1 MGLLPVVDK
10 ETSLTEVKKKA
21 GRGRPSTGNA
31 KTPTE
36 RVKALDAALLASGGR
51 VVNRVRLSKEAVD
64 ALAVL
69 AELDGSERAAF
80 ENSLI
85 ERARRI
91 K

>member
-1 MGLLPVVDK
+1 MVAKKIIDK
-10 ETSLTEVKKKA
+10 AASGAKPK
-21 GRGRPSTGNA
+21 RGRPVTGNA

-36 RVKALDAALLASGGR
+36 RVQALDAALLASGGR
-51 VVNRVRLSKEAVD
+51 LLNRLRLSAEAVE

-69 AELDGSERAAF
+69 AKLDGSDRAAI

-85 ERARRI
+85 ERAKKI

>member
-1 MGLLPVVDK
+1 MA
-10 ETSLTEVKKKA
+10 EQKKA
-21 GRGRPSTGNA
+21 ATRGRPVTGKA

-51 VVNRVRLSKEAVD
+51 ILNRVRLSAEAVA
-64 ALAVL
+64 ALAAL
-69 AELDGSERAAF
+69 TDAHGSERAAI

-85 ERARRI
+85 ECAKRI

>member
-1 MGLLPVVDK
+1 MRTDDILA
-10 ETSLTEVKKKA
+10 ETNKKA
-21 GRGRPSTGNA
+21 ARGRPATGKA

-51 VVNRVRLSKEAVD
+51 VLNRLRLSVEAVA

-69 AELDGSERAAF
+69 AELDGSERAAV
-80 ENSLI
+80 EISLI
-85 ERARRI
+85 ERAKKI

>member
-1 MGLLPVVDK
+1 MA
-10 ETSLTEVKKKA
+10 EQNKKA
-21 GRGRPSTGNA
+21 ARGRPVTGNA
-31 KTPTE
+31 KTTTE

-51 VVNRVRLSKEAVD
+51 VLNRVRISGEAVA

-69 AELDGSERAAF
+69 SELHGSERAAI

-85 ERARRI
+85 ISAKKI

>member
-1 MGLLPVVDK
+1 M
-10 ETSLTEVKKKA
+10 KKA
-21 GRGRPSTGNA
+21 ATRGRPVTGNA

-51 VVNRVRLSKEAVD
+51 VLNRVRLSVD
-64 ALAVL
+64 AVSALTSLV
-69 AELDGSERAAF
+69 ELHGSERAAI

-85 ERARRI
+85 NCAKKI

>member
-1 MGLLPVVDK
+1 
-10 ETSLTEVKKKA
+10 LTEVKKKA

-51 VVNRVRLSKEAVD
+51 ILNRVRLSTEAVE
-64 ALAVL
+64 ALAAL
-69 AELDGSERAAF
+69 AELDGSERAAI

-85 ERARRI
+85 ERAQ
-91 K
+91 KLK

>member
-1 MGLLPVVDK
+1 MTAK
-10 ETSLTEVKKKA
+10 KIILTETQKPA
-21 GRGRPSTGNA
+21 TRGRPPTGKA

-51 VVNRVRLSKEAVD
+51 VLNRVRLSEEAVS
-64 ALAVL
+64 ALAAL
-69 AELDGSERAAF
+69 SDLHGSERAAI

-85 ERARRI
+85 YLAKKI